1 MLVAERS
8 FVSEQ
13 VPDRATYGPLWH
25 RSATSIAE
33 QKGEQD
39 ECSLLHRRRVL
50 SPRTIGLLGGKEP
63 AQGAIHL
70 VGRVGQ
76 QGCESLAG
84 RIVERHVPFVRPERP
99 ALALAEY
106 IGQDLVPHS
115 LTVTLRE
122 RM

>member
-1 MLVAERS
+1 MVVAERS

-13 VPDRATYGPLWH
+13 VPDRATHGPLWH
-25 RSATSIAE
+25 GSASSIAK

-39 ECSLLHRRRVL
+39 ERSLLHRRRVL

-84 RIVERHVPFVRPERP
+84 RIVERRVPFVHPERP

-106 IGQDLVPHS
+106 VGQDFVANP

-122 RM
+122 R